1 MHLKNNEL
9 EEEVTFLRR
18 FRDNL
23 DSVIEE
29 K

>member
-1 MHLKNNEL
+1 MHEKNNEL
-9 EEEVTFLRR
+9 EDELHFLRR

-23 DSVIEE
+23 DSVIEQ